1 MLLGLPVIIINP
13 IPGQEEENADFLVY
27 NNAGIWLKK
36 EDNLKEVL
44 TGIFNNSD
52 KIKNLKKNVEQI
64 AKKDSTKNICKILMN
79 NF

>member
-13 IPGQEEENADFLVY
+13 IPGQEEENADFLVK